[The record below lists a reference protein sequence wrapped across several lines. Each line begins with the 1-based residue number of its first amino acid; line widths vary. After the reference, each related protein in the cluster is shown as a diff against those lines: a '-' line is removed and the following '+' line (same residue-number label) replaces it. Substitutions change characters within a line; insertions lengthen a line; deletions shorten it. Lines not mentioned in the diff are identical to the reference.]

1 MHPHGPAS
9 VPVAYRR
16 WRDQVRPLIL
26 FGVTLVAILALAV
39 HGPIPQAADYHSFA
53 DQRPW
58 LGLPNFS
65 NTLSNL
71 GFLLVGAAGLW
82 ALRRGVPAGGLALLR
97 PAYLVFFDST
107 ALLFPTSGIYHLW
120 PSNATL
126 AWDRLAMAIAFMA
139 FFAAVIGEY
148 IDSRLGAR
156 LLVPLVLI
164 GIVSVAYWRLTDTGD
179 GGDLRPYLLVQ
190 FLPMLLI
197 PFIAVSY
204 PPSLRPPWYLWALL
218 ASYGLAKLL
227 ELLDDPILRL
237 SQGLSGHT
245 LKHIVAAIGIAF
257 FLLGLYLRRSVSTGH
272 HPPPP
277 MRKSNQSA
285 SSKGQ
290 RTAAATTSA
299 TTMESATE

>member
-1 MHPHGPAS
+1 MDS
-9 VPVAYRR
+9 RS
-16 WRDQVRPLIL
+16 LTI
-26 FGVTLVAILALAV
+26 FGITLVAVLALAAY
-39 HGPIPQAADYHSFA
+39 GPIPQAAAYHSFA

-82 ALRRGVPAGGLALLR
+82 ALRKGVPAGGHAILR
-97 PAYLVFFDST
+97 PAYLLFFAGT

-120 PSNATL
+120 PSDATL

-139 FFAAVIGEY
+139 FFAIVIGEQ
-148 IDSRLGAR
+148 IDPRLGAR
-156 LLVPLVLI
+156 LLAPLVLI
-164 GIVSVAYWRLTDTGD
+164 GIVSVGYWRLSDTGD

-197 PFIAVSY
+197 PLIAVSY
-204 PPSLRPPWYLWALL
+204 RPSLRPTWYLWALL
-218 ASYGLAKLL
+218 ASYGLAKVF
-227 ELLDDPILRL
+227 ELLDGPILRL

-257 FLLGLYLRRSVSTGH
+257 FLLALFRRRPVPSSRHPLPSV
-272 HPPPP
+272 
-277 MRKSNQSA
+277 R
-285 SSKGQ
+285 
-290 RTAAATTSA
+290 
-299 TTMESATE
+299 